1 MKKSSVIILL
11 IFIFIVKSGIS
22 QTPFRASLNIGPNS
36 ALSDFS
42 NQYKGGVSVEGGALY
57 SLPKT
62 DIDISLL
69 IGYNSFTYK
78 NEYVNDLVLRNLG
91 LTIDNFTY
99 KWTVNDVPI
108 MAGARFKFPSGTLKP
123 YLTGELGLH
132 FVQFKDRFSGDT
144 MTASNSTPPVIYF
157 SKIETASEI
166 GFGFGVGFGFEFNL
180 YPKVNLDFGVKY
192 NYGKINCTK
201 VYTIY
206 LNDNNKFTSTALN
219 KLNYFTIRAGL
230 VVDL

>member
-1 MKKSSVIILL
+1 MKKSAGIILI

-22 QTPFRASLNIGPNS
+22 QTPFRASLSIGPNS

-42 NQYKGGVSVEGGALY
+42 NQYKGGVSVVGGALY

-62 DIDISLL
+62 DIDLSLL

-78 NEYVNDLVLRNLG
+78 NEYVNGLVLTNLG

-99 KWTVNDVPI
+99 KWTASDIPI
-108 MAGARFKFPSGTLKP
+108 MVGARFKFPSGTLKP
-123 YLTGELGLH
+123 YLAAELGLH
-132 FVQFKDRFSGDT
+132 YVQFKDRFSGDT
-144 MTASNSTPPVIYF
+144 MTASTSTPPVIYF
-157 SKIETASEI
+157 SKIETANEI
-166 GFGFGVGFGFEFNL
+166 GFGFGLGMGFEFNI
-180 YPKVNLDFGVKY
+180 YPKLNIDLSAKY

-201 VYTIY
+201 AYTVF
-206 LNDNNKFTSTALN
+206 LNQDNKFTTTPLN
-219 KLNYFTIRAGL
+219 KLSYFTIRAGF